1 MRNDLIK
8 KPIPEYII
16 YDWEKIHLACESGDL
31 EWLKKLIN
39 EGVDK
44 NSKNDEGYTPIISA
58 IMEEEIEI
66 IDYLLEQNVAIDG
79 EALIK
84 AIYTKNQ
91 KIIEKLID
99 AGADTNYVSKEGW
112 NILIHLI
119 VNGDFKTFYWFLKKY
134 PCEIN
139 YSDKQGLTPIFHS
152 SGLGYYEM
160 SEALINLGSDLS
172 KRTND
177 GLSLLDWCEEMID
190 NPNVDKIMEMIKNS
204 TLPHESFRVVL

>member
-1 MRNDLIK
+1 MKNDLIK

-16 YDWEKIHLACESGDL
+16 YDWEKIHLACESGDI

-44 NSKNDEGYTPIISA
+44 NSKKDEGYTPIISA

-66 IDYLLEQNVAIDG
+66 IDYLLGQNVAIDG
-79 EALIK
+79 ESLTK

-99 AGADTNYVSKEGW
+99 AGVDTNYVSKNGW

-119 VNGDFKTFYWFLKKY
+119 INGDFKTFYWFLKKY

-139 YSDKQGLTPIFHS
+139 YSDNQGLTPIFHS

-190 NPNVDKIMEMIKNS
+190 NPNVDKIMEMIKNAIKN
-204 TLPHESFRVVL
+204 